1 VLTSPS
7 LGPGPARPQRSLRQ
21 EYEEFRLQRIEE
33 FKQQIS
39 REELL
44 RIADEAVHELD
55 VGAEDQ
61 LVLTEVLVLEH
72 VDRLI
77 VRRLNLPSFRKW
89 KGRHVR
95 LRRAQ
100 REPAHWGIDPG
111 APLAEHARHA
121 DPRALALVV
130 GAGAAPAS
138 FFLAAHDWQVVFI
151 DRTVSHV
158 EAVETR
164 AAAEALASRFE
175 AFVVNFGAWFPE
187 VHPTLVVLDPTTL
200 GEIPV
205 PDRERFLGTIKDHTV
220 PGGVHHLLGADEIGG
235 VLAFAPEALR
245 ACYAD
250 WHVERTRS
258 GRLRSFFAVRP

>member
-1 VLTSPS
+1 MLTSPS
-7 LGPGPARPQRSLRQ
+7 PGRGIARPQRSLRQ

-39 REELL
+39 REDLL
-44 RIADEAVHELD
+44 QIADEAVHELE

-77 VRRLNLPSFRKW
+77 VRRLNLPAFRKW

-100 REPAHWGIDPG
+100 REPAHWGIDPST
-111 APLAEHARHA
+111 PLAEHARHP
-121 DPRALALVV
+121 DPESLALVI

-138 FFLAAHDWQVVFI
+138 FYLAAHDWHVVFI
-151 DRTVSHV
+151 DRTVFHV

-164 AAAEALASRFE
+164 AAAEALAARFE
-175 AFVVNFGAWFPE
+175 ALVVNFGGWFPE
-187 VHPTLVVLDPTTL
+187 VHPTLVVLDPATL
-200 GEIPV
+200 GDLPA
-205 PDRERFLGTIKDHTV
+205 PDREQFLDALKDHTV
-220 PGGVHHLLGADEIGG
+220 SGGVHHLLGADELGG

-250 WHVERTRS
+250 WQVERTRS
-258 GRLRSFFAVRP
+258 GRVRSFFAVRP